1 MADEREVQVMQ
12 TRVMRFIFDRMRHVP
27 MIDIGLSCQY
37 LNLLQSPKKILRYIS
52 KIEEL
57 IEFTNPKL
65 LKQVN
70 TEAFLMIMQVFRA
83 YNLGSRE
90 FIDKCASI
98 L

>member
-1 MADEREVQVMQ
+1 
-12 TRVMRFIFDRMRHVP
+12 MRHVP

-37 LNLLQSPKKILRYIS
+37 LHLLQSPKKIFRYVQ

-83 YNLGSRE
+83 YNMGSRE
-90 FIDKCASI
+90 FVDKCASI

>member
-1 MADEREVQVMQ
+1 
-12 TRVMRFIFDRMRHVP
+12 MRHVP
-27 MIDIGLSCQY
+27 LIDISLSCQY
-37 LNLLQSPKKILRYIS
+37 LHLLQSPKKIMRYVS

-70 TEAFLMIMQVFRA
+70 SEALLMIMQVFRA
-83 YNLGSRE
+83 YNMGSRE
-90 FIDKCASI
+90 FNDKCASI